1 MRKKFFRFILVGIL
15 NTLFGYLLYA
25 LFIFLKMHY
34 AQAVLLATIIG
45 ALFNFKT
52 IGALVFKNSDNRLIF
67 RFLSVYLVT
76 YLFNVVALKG
86 FARIGFNMYL
96 AGLLVA
102 FPAALISF
110 VLQNFLVFGNKT
122 ADVR

>member
-15 NTLFGYLLYA
+15 NTLFGYLIYA
-25 LFIFLKMHY
+25 FFIFLHLHY

-52 IGALVFKNSDNRLIF
+52 IGALVFKNTDNRLIF
-67 RFLSVYLVT
+67 KFLSVYLVT
-76 YLFNVVALKG
+76 YLFNVFALKVCSRFG
-86 FARIGFNMYL
+86 MDMYL
-96 AGLLVA
+96 AGIIVA

-110 VLQNFLVFGNKT
+110 VLQNFLVFRDK
-122 ADVR
+122 APAV